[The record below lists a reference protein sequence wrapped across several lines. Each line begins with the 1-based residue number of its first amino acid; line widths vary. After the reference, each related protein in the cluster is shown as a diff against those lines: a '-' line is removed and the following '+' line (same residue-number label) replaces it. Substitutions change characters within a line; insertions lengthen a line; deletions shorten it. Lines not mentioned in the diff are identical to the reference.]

1 VNRFPDS
8 KRKVVFELQA
18 VDWRHDQRPIP
29 TAELVRSIELLYG
42 LGALHVGYYPD
53 MLFDSHPDPASMRR
67 VFSLRDNDPEL
78 TQP

>member
-1 VNRFPDS
+1 
-8 KRKVVFELQA
+8 
-18 VDWRHDQRPIP
+18 
-29 TAELVRSIELLYG
+29 VRSIELLYG